1 MWNVYVHA
9 PACMYFKT
17 RCDCVCV
24 CVCLHVCVCVC
35 VLRLWVQTSAHLAFS
50 YRLFDEMACYSLL
63 KCWCAHT
70 GTHIHTHS
78 FISLLVLVSHYFCL
92 YQQYELVSFYLST
105 YHCVSAIDSENVSRS
120 KLLFGIEWDSPCM
133 ALFHWECIC
142 HRQCLCL
149 PCHCTIEN
157 VSVIENVFLYI
168 PIAS

>member
-1 MWNVYVHA
+1 MCKCAWACGTCMCMHRLACISKRGVRELAPCDFIPIVWWNGMLFTLKVLMRTYGHSHVH
-9 PACMYFKT
+9 
-17 RCDCVCV
+17 
-24 CVCLHVCVCVC
+24 
-35 VLRLWVQTSAHLAFS
+35 S
-50 YRLFDEMACYSLL
+50 
-63 KCWCAHT
+63 
-70 GTHIHTHS
+70 HS

-92 YQQYELVSFYLST
+92 YRQYELVSFYLPT

-168 PIAS
+168 PVAS